1 MFQIDTMSRMP
12 IYEQVVNQLEYFV
25 LNGILKEG
33 EQIPSVRNLSVDLS
47 INPNTIQKA
56 YFELDKRGIIQSVP
70 GRGCFVTDSA
80 KDILSAKKRE
90 QLADLK
96 ILVNELALAEV
107 RKEEVISCIEEVY
120 EIAEIRDSK

>member
-90 QLADLK
+90 QLSDLK
-96 ILVNELALAEV
+96 VLVNELALADV
-107 RKEEVISCIEEVY
+107 QKEEVISCIEEVY
-120 EIAEIRDSK
+120 DNLNHKTS

>member
-33 EQIPSVRNLSVDLS
+33 EQIPSVRNLSMDLS

-90 QLADLK
+90 QLTDLK
-96 ILVNELALAEV
+96 VLVNELALADV
-107 RKEEVISCIEEVY
+107 KKAEVISCIDEVY
-120 EIAEIRDSK
+120 DNLNKG

>member
-120 EIAEIRDSK
+120 DNLQPAKI

>member
-33 EQIPSVRNLSVDLS
+33 DQIPSVRNLSVDLS

-120 EIAEIRDSK
+120 ENLQPTKI

>member
-96 ILVNELALAEV
+96 ILVIELALAEV

-120 EIAEIRDSK
+120 DNLQPVKI

>member
-12 IYEQVVNQLEYFV
+12 IYQQVVNQLEYFV

-120 EIAEIRDSK
+120 DNLQPVKI

>member
-120 EIAEIRDSK
+120 ENLQPTKI

>member
-70 GRGCFVTDSA
+70 GRGCFVTDYA

-120 EIAEIRDSK
+120 DNLQPVKI

>member
-1 MFQIDTMSRMP
+1 MFQIDTRSRMP

-120 EIAEIRDSK
+120 DNLQPVKI

>member
-1 MFQIDTMSRMP
+1 MP

-120 EIAEIRDSK
+120 DNLQPVKI

>member
-96 ILVNELALAEV
+96 ILVNELALAEI

-120 EIAEIRDSK
+120 ENLQPTKI

>member
-107 RKEEVISCIEEVY
+107 RKEEVISCIKEVY
-120 EIAEIRDSK
+120 ENLQPTKI

>member
-33 EQIPSVRNLSVDLS
+33 EQIPSVRNLSMDLS

-96 ILVNELALAEV
+96 VLVNELALADV
-107 RKEEVISCIEEVY
+107 KKAEVISCIEEVY
-120 EIAEIRDSK
+120 DNLNRG

>member
-70 GRGCFVTDSA
+70 GRGCFVCQRYFKCQET
-80 KDILSAKKRE
+80 
-90 QLADLK
+90 
-96 ILVNELALAEV
+96 
-107 RKEEVISCIEEVY
+107 
-120 EIAEIRDSK
+120 

>member
-1 MFQIDTMSRMP
+1 MFQIDTMSRVP
-12 IYEQVVNQLEYFV
+12 IYEQIVNQLEYFV

-70 GRGCFVTDSA
+70 GRGCFVTESA
-80 KDILSAKKRE
+80 KNILSAKKRE
-90 QLADLK
+90 QLGDLK
-96 ILVNELALAEV
+96 VLVRELALADI
-107 RKEEVISCIEEVY
+107 RREEIILCVEEVY
-120 EIAEIRDSK
+120 NNLNKRE